1 MDGVEIS
8 SGSSLSSQDP
18 PPTCLEPQLASDFV
32 FLAAG
37 VKILGSEVRLTQA
50 LESSLVSLG
59 LLLALREH
67 SARATLAWPAT
78 GLPSSGQHIRN
89 SSSCLGAPAPFSFG
103 AQAPVWQAAHKA
115 FG

>member
-18 PPTCLEPQLASDFV
+18 PPTCLEPQLASEFV

-67 SARATLAWPAT
+67 SARAT

-89 SSSCLGAPAPFSFG
+89 SSSCLGAPALFSFG

>member
-18 PPTCLEPQLASDFV
+18 PPTCLEPQLASEFV

-67 SARATLAWPAT
+67 SARAT

>member
-18 PPTCLEPQLASDFV
+18 PSTCLEPQLASEFV

-67 SARATLAWPAT
+67 SARAT

>member
-18 PPTCLEPQLASDFV
+18 PPTCLEPRLASEFV
-32 FLAAG
+32 FLAVG

-67 SARATLAWPAT
+67 SARAT

>member
-67 SARATLAWPAT
+67 SARAT

>member
-18 PPTCLEPQLASDFV
+18 PPTCLEPRLASEFV

-67 SARATLAWPAT
+67 SARAT
-78 GLPSSGQHIRN
+78 GLPSSGQHVRN
-89 SSSCLGAPAPFSFG
+89 SSSCLGAPTPFSFG

>member
-18 PPTCLEPQLASDFV
+18 PPTCLEPQLASEFV

-67 SARATLAWPAT
+67 SARAT
-78 GLPSSGQHIRN
+78 GLPSSGQHVRN